1 MLCSPLVLSMSPMSG
16 RIPPGD
22 CCACGIRLESCI
34 GVPAPND
41 GMEVSAP
48 LSLSRRQGES
58 SPPSEG
64 GPPMEGGPP
73 PDAPPAAAPN
83 PPDAFNALTSS
94 ELPGEFFRPGRDGMC
109 TSGKALRFFASRAG
123 EADSPSEP
131 RAAAAFAS
139 ACDCA
144 ERSEDDVGGA

>member
-1 MLCSPLVLSMSPMSG
+1 MLSEPLPEPSEPKERGSLLGMPGELDQPEMLCSPLVLSMSPMSG

-64 GPPMEGGPP
+64 GPPVPETISQQCRAPFGSPGCNPNNLHE
-73 PDAPPAAAPN
+73 PD
-83 PPDAFNALTSS
+83 NA
-94 ELPGEFFRPGRDGMC
+94 
-109 TSGKALRFFASRAG
+109 RA
-123 EADSPSEP
+123 
-131 RAAAAFAS
+131 RAAKGAAH
-139 ACDCA
+139 
-144 ERSEDDVGGA
+144 DVLQPHHA